1 MALPLVLRLQPSYLM
16 ALSLSVL
23 TYEKVIIIIP
33 ISGGCCEDS
42 DTTIMS
48 LPKFFTLLVAVDKL
62 EGKPGYRAEL
72 IENVFEG
79 SISLG

>member
-1 MALPLVLRLQPSYLM
+1 MALPLVLRPRPSYLM

-33 ISGGCCEDS
+33 ISGGCCADS
-42 DTTIMS
+42 DITITS
-48 LPKFFTLLVAVDKL
+48 LPEFFTLLVDVDKP
-62 EGKPGYRAEL
+62 EGKPGERAGL